1 MRRKSE
7 IDQRDDE
14 RFVQELNAG
23 SRRYRRS
30 GVLIISG
37 VAMIALS
44 AGVAEK
50 SDPLGA
56 LVAAVGILLLLAGS
70 IAQGD

>member
-1 MRRKSE
+1 M
-7 IDQRDDE
+7 
-14 RFVQELNAG
+14 QELNAG

-37 VAMIALS
+37 IAMIALS
-44 AGVAEK
+44 VGVAEK
-50 SDPLGA
+50 SDLLGA
-56 LVAAVGILLLLAGS
+56 FVAAIGILLLLAGS